1 MIKLVNP
8 ARERLAR
15 NEVSL
20 GLGIRMARGVE
31 IAKIMKTADY
41 DWLFLDME
49 HGPLTL
55 DAVSQI
61 SVAALDCG
69 ISPLVRVPPGEY
81 GMATRVLDN
90 GATGIVMPHIDTAEE
105 ARELVEKLCYPPM
118 GKRSPGGPSAHF
130 DFKPFPVGEVNEAL
144 NRSFLVV
151 AMVETA
157 KAIENAATIAAVPG
171 IDVVMIGTND
181 LATEL
186 GIPGDFANPRIH
198 AAYETVLA
206 ACKKHNKWPGMGG
219 VGSEELLR
227 KFVAMGMRFI
237 LAGGD
242 TGMLIQA
249 SSARS
254 KFLRT
259 CL

>member
-1 MIKLVNP
+1 MLKLVNP

-20 GLGIRMARGVE
+20 GLGIRTARGVE

-49 HGPLTL
+49 HGPMTL

-61 SVAALDCG
+61 SIAALDCG

-81 GMATRVLDN
+81 GMATRALDN

-105 ARELVEKLCYPPM
+105 ARELVEKLCYPPL
-118 GKRSPGGPSAHF
+118 GKRSPGGPTAHF
-130 DFKPFPVGEVNEAL
+130 DFKPLPVGEVNEAL

-157 KAIENAATIAAVPG
+157 KAIANADAIAAVPG
-171 IDVVMIGTND
+171 VDVVMIGTN
-181 LATEL
+181 
-186 GIPGDFANPRIH
+186 
-198 AAYETVLA
+198 ETVLG
-206 ACKKHNKWPGMGG
+206 ACKTNKKWPGMGG
-219 VGSEELLR
+219 VGSEELMK
-227 KFVAMGMRFI
+227 KFVGMGMRFI
-237 LAGGD
+237 LSGGD
-242 TGMLIQA
+242 VAMLIQA

-254 KFLRT
+254 KFLRS